1 MEASNESN
9 IRDRPMSTEKQLRTP
24 ISMEDAQIIAAT
36 VLLRLLA
43 AQSSACRNVC
53 ERLRDFKGDLK
64 IRGNEDYVRF
74 LLFHYLQKICCCLY
88 TNPLALLLSQNVVG
102 SYGVKNIFNY
112 YSSSTSF

>member
-43 AQSSACRNVC
+43 AVSMQECV
-53 ERLRDFKGDLK
+53 KGCVILK
-64 IRGNEDYVRF
+64 GI
-74 LLFHYLQKICCCLY
+74 
-88 TNPLALLLSQNVVG
+88 
-102 SYGVKNIFNY
+102 
-112 YSSSTSF
+112 